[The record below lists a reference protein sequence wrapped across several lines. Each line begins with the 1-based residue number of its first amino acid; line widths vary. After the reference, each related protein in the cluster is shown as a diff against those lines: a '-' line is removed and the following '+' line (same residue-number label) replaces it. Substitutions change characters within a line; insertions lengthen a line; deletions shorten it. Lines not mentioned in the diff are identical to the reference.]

1 MDGCD
6 DKVELRQ
13 NLVVEIERTVPQ
25 NVALNSAENAN
36 VLQGTLHLADL
47 CSLHLQ
53 PRRIKSMRLHRAAA
67 VIGDSDI
74 FEAEFLRRRDHFFE
88 RIVPVTASGM
98 AVKCSTQIPQLNQA
112 REFPMVRRFEFA
124 TAFPPLRRN
133 AIESERGISFGFI
146 IDRWDL

>member
-47 CSLHLQ
+47 RSLHLQ
-53 PRRIKSMRLHRAAA
+53 PGRIKSMRLHRAAA

-74 FEAEFLRRRDHFFE
+74 LDADFLRRRVHYLD
-88 RIVPVTASGM
+88 RMVPVTGKGL
-98 AVKCSTQIPQLNQA
+98 AV
-112 REFPMVRRFEFA
+112 
-124 TAFPPLRRN
+124 
-133 AIESERGISFGFI
+133 
-146 IDRWDL
+146 